1 MPAPIEKEKI
11 MQGLRLIDKAKIVYG
26 SPIIGA
32 LATTNGDC
40 DYVSMKD
47 YGKMTI
53 VIAVDNATTV
63 TGGAVTLKQATAVA
77 GTGEK
82 ALSFSTVWANTDTAA
97 GDTLTETAVV
107 SDTFTTNTTNDKN
120 LLYVIE
126 LDANDLDV
134 ANGFDCVRVDVLS
147 MANAVGFVQ
156 YILHDPRYGSPVARS
171 AIVD

>member
-1 MPAPIEKEKI
+1 
-11 MQGLRLIDKAKIVYG
+11 MQSINLTDKAKVVFG

-40 DYVSMKD
+40 DYVSLKGYD
-47 YGKMTI
+47 RCTI

-82 ALSFSTVWANTDTAA
+82 ELAFSKMWANLDAAA
-97 GDTLTETAVV
+97 GDSLTETAVT
-107 SDTFTTNTTNDKN
+107 SNTFTTLTTDNKN
-120 LLYVIE
+120 ALYVIE
-126 LDANDLDV
+126 VKAEDLDV
-134 ANGFDCVRVDVLS
+134 ANGFDCVRVDVLL

-156 YILHDPRYGSPVARS
+156 YILHGPRYASPVAIA
-171 AIVD
+171 AITD

>member
-1 MPAPIEKEKI
+1 
-11 MQGLRLIDKAKIVYG
+11 VVFG

-40 DYVSMKD
+40 DYVSMKG
-47 YGKMTI
+47 YERCTI
-53 VIAVDNATTV
+53 VIAVDNASTV

-82 ALSFSTVWANTDTAA
+82 ALAFDTVFANTDTGA
-97 GDTLTETAVV
+97 GDTLTETAVT
-107 SDTFTTNTTNDKN
+107 SNTFTTATTDNKN

-126 LDANDLDV
+126 LNAADLDV
-134 ANGFDCVRVDVLS
+134 TNGFDCVRVDVLS

-156 YILHDPRYGSPVARS
+156 YILHGARHASPLAIS
-171 AIVD
+171 AITD

>member
-1 MPAPIEKEKI
+1 
-11 MQGLRLIDKAKIVYG
+11 MQSLNLTDKAKIVFG

-40 DYVSMKD
+40 DYVSMKG
-47 YGKMTI
+47 YERLTI

-77 GTGEK
+77 GTGEQEL
-82 ALSFSTVWANTDTAA
+82 AFSEMWANTDAA
-97 GDTLTETAVV
+97 TTDTLTRTAVT
-107 SDTFTTNTTNDKN
+107 SNTFTTLTTDNRN

-126 LDANDLDV
+126 VKAEDLDIV
-134 ANGFDCVRVDVLS
+134 DGYDCVRVDVLS

-156 YILHDPRYGSPVARS
+156 YILHGPRYASPVAIA
-171 AIVD
+171 AITD

>member
-1 MPAPIEKEKI
+1 MSAQFHE
-11 MQGLRLIDKAKIVYG
+11 RNKIVYA

-40 DYVSMKD
+40 DYVSMKGYD
-47 YGKMTI
+47 KCTI

-77 GTGEK
+77 GTSEK
-82 ALSFSTVWANTDTAA
+82 ALSFSTMFANTDVAA
-97 GDTLTETAVV
+97 GETLTETAVT
-107 SDTFTTNTTNDKN
+107 SDTFTTSTTDNKN

-126 LDANDLDV
+126 VEAADLDV
-134 ANGFDCVRVDVLS
+134 ANGFDCLRVDVLS

-156 YILHDPRYGSPVARS
+156 YILTDARYSGVAS
-171 AIVD
+171 ITD